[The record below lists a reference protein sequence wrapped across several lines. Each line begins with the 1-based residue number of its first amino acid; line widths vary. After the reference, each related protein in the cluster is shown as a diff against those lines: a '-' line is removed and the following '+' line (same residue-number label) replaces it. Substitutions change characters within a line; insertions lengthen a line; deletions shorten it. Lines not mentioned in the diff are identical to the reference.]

1 MDKDLGNVFEEI
13 FGGTFGG
20 VFDSTSKSYQD
31 RLDQYWLKDIER
43 YYKYLN
49 DAKAKGYKV
58 YRNSEGKHK
67 VVKK

>member
-1 MDKDLGNVFEEI
+1 MDRDLGNLFGEI
-13 FGGTFGG
+13 FGTDISG
-20 VFDSTSKSYQD
+20 VFGSTTKNYQNI
-31 RLDQYWLKDIER
+31 LDQYWLKDIER
-43 YYKYLN
+43 YYKHLN